1 MKSLTAFFVV
11 LGLALSSVPGSS
23 QTQTAVSEKKLK
35 ITLGYQPL
43 TPTWGVTIVTG
54 AKLWKPYL
62 PNIEIERFESM
73 SGMPLVNNILAGK
86 VDIAYIGD
94 MPAIVLGS
102 KGNLTPSR
110 FVSITDADEGGE
122 SVIYVK
128 KGSPIQSVKALD
140 GKTVSVPFG
149 GFTHRFAEVVAETE
163 KIKFKFVGQSP
174 EVGLTNLQAGKVD
187 AYIPWDPY
195 GRMAVARGFGEPLVD
210 GTKYHFLALRGVVVS
225 ESFARANPDVL
236 LGWVRAE
243 LDAHNMMRER
253 PDECAKII
261 FDDWKSYDVPLDV
274 IRHGFTHKAFPDDIP
289 QKWRNVLTDG
299 AQFLLAHKFIEQEPD
314 WSKFI
319 DDSWLKKASAV
330 QSQLK

>member
-1 MKSLTAFFVV
+1 MKPLSAVFIFLCLTFSGAP
-11 LGLALSSVPGSS
+11 AWS
-23 QTQTAVSEKKLK
+23 QSAVSEKKLK
-35 ITLGYQPL
+35 VVLGYQPL

-54 AKLWKPYL
+54 GQLWKPYL

-73 SGMPLVNNILAGK
+73 SGMPLVNNVLAGK

-102 KGNLTPSR
+102 KSNLTPSR
-110 FVSITDADEGGE
+110 FIAITDADEGGE

-128 KGSPIQSVKALD
+128 KGSPIQSVNALD

-149 GFTHRFAEVVAETE
+149 GFTHRFAEVVAAAE

-210 GTKYHFLALRGVVVS
+210 GTKYHFLSLRGVVIS
-225 ESFARANPDVL
+225 ESFFEPSN
-236 LGWVRAE
+236 
-243 LDAHNMMRER
+243 
-253 PDECAKII
+253 C
-261 FDDWKSYDVPLDV
+261 S
-274 IRHGFTHKAFPDDIP
+274 IR
-289 QKWRNVLTDG
+289 
-299 AQFLLAHKFIEQEPD
+299 
-314 WSKFI
+314 
-319 DDSWLKKASAV
+319 
-330 QSQLK
+330 

>member
-1 MKSLTAFFVV
+1 MKSLTVLFVV
-11 LGLALSSVPGSS
+11 VGLSLSLSSLPASS
-23 QTQTAVSEKKLK
+23 QTAVSNKDLK
-35 ITLGYQPL
+35 IVLGYQPL

-62 PNIEIERFESM
+62 PNIEVERFESM
-73 SGMPLVNNILAGK
+73 SGMPLVNSILAGK
-86 VDIAYIGD
+86 IDIAYIGD

-110 FVSITDADEGGE
+110 FISITDADEGGE

-128 KGSPIQSVKALD
+128 KGSPIKSVKELD

-149 GFTHRFAEVVAETE
+149 GFTHRFAEVVADAE

-210 GTKYHFLALRGVVVS
+210 GTKYHFLSLRGVVVS
-225 ESFARANPDVL
+225 ESFLQKNPDVV
-236 LGWVRAE
+236 LGWIRAE
-243 LDAHNMMRER
+243 LDAHKMMRDQ
-253 PDECAKII
+253 PDRAAKLI
-261 FDDWKSYDVPLDV
+261 FEDWKSYEVPLDI
-274 IRHGFTHKAFPDDIP
+274 IRFDFTYKSFPDDIP
-289 QKWRNVLTDG
+289 PKWRKVLTDG

-319 DDSWLKKASAV
+319 DDSWLTKAAV
-330 QSQLK
+330 IQSQFR

>member
-1 MKSLTAFFVV
+1 MKPLSAVFIFLCLTFSGAP
-11 LGLALSSVPGSS
+11 AWS
-23 QTQTAVSEKKLK
+23 QSAVSEKKLK
-35 ITLGYQPL
+35 VVLGYQPL

-54 AKLWKPYL
+54 GKLWKPYL

-73 SGMPLVNNILAGK
+73 SGMPLVNNVLAGK

-102 KGNLTPSR
+102 KSNLTPSR
-110 FVSITDADEGGE
+110 FIAITDADEGGE

-128 KGSPIQSVKALD
+128 KGSPIQSVNALD

-149 GFTHRFAEVVAETE
+149 GFTHRFAEVVAAAE

-210 GTKYHFLALRGVVVS
+210 GTKYHFLSLRGVVIS
-225 ESFARANPDVL
+225 ESFLQRNPDVV
-236 LGWVRAE
+236 LGWIRAE
-243 LDAHNMMRER
+243 LDAHKIMRER
-253 PDECAKII
+253 PDEAAKII
-261 FDDWKSYDVPLDV
+261 FTDWKDYDVPLEI
-274 IRHGFTHKAFPDDIP
+274 IRYDFTYKTFPDDIP
-289 QKWRNVLTDG
+289 PKWRKVMSEG
-299 AQFLLAHKFIEQEPD
+299 AEFLLAHKFIEQEPD

-319 DDSWLKKASAV
+319 DDSWLVKASAIP
-330 QSQLK
+330 SQFK